1 MLEIAN
7 RTPFPAAISPSM
19 DKEGVDWANVSVKGT
34 FAIERAAQLPVSEKQ
49 VPIWEG
55 DQHWG
60 DPAVTSIRYA
70 SDLGPAKTGTDV
82 ALLGHAW
89 PKSGRARQAD
99 VGLQVGPLRKMLRVH
114 GERKWVRSVM
124 AWVASPPVEFEKMP
138 LVWER
143 AYGGKDESDPKKPA
157 LESRNPVGTGFA
169 AHSSKERLEGLA
181 LPNLEDVR
189 HPITAWNTRPP
200 PACLGFIGPHWEP
213 RRRLA
218 GTYDAAWQKE
228 RFPLLPRDFDEAF
241 HNAATPEL
249 VARPHLAGGEQVVVV
264 GASREGDFS
273 FALPRVGLSVTAW
286 VRGRESVLRPVL
298 DTVVIEPDEKRVSL
312 TWRASFPCPRQFM
325 QIEAVLVDFEKK
337 P

>member
-1 MLEIAN
+1 VLEIAN

-19 DKEGVDWANVSVKGT
+19 DKEGVDWATVSVKGT
-34 FAIERAAQLPVSEKQ
+34 FAIERAAQLPVSPKQ
-49 VPIWEG
+49 LPIWEG

-70 SDLGPAKTGTDV
+70 SDLGPARTGTDV

-89 PKSGRARQAD
+89 PKGGRARQSD
-99 VGLQVGPLRKMLRVH
+99 VGLQVGPLRKVLRVY
-114 GERKWVRSVM
+114 GERKWIRSVM

-157 LESRNPVGTGFA
+157 LESRNPLGTGFA

-200 PACLGFIGPHWEP
+200 PACFGFVGPHWEP

-218 GTYDAAWQKE
+218 GTYDQAWQKE

-241 HNAATPEL
+241 HNAAAPEL
-249 VARPHLAGGEQVVVV
+249 VARPHLVGGEQVVVV
-264 GASREGDFS
+264 GASKDGDFS
-273 FALPRVGLSVTAW
+273 FAIPKVGLAVRAW
-286 VRGRESVLRPVL
+286 MRGSESVLRPVL

-325 QIEAVLVDFEKK
+325 QIEAVLVDFAKG